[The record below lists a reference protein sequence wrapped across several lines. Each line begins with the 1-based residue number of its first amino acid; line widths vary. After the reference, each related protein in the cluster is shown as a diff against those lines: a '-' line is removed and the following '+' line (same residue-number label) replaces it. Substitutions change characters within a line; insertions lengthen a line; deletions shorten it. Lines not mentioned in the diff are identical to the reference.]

1 MPTRAG
7 RCRPGPDPQRSAGRG
22 TSLQVDA
29 PDGPYPVPVTSTPAR
44 PVTTRPRSLTGPGL
58 VLAAVVALLAV
69 RVLSPAVGT
78 AGLPDVVQ
86 DFLTL
91 AISVVV
97 ESLPFV
103 VLGIV
108 LSIVVEVWVP
118 HGVLERILP
127 TRPLPRRAVISLI
140 GMLFPVC
147 ECGNVPLARGLMLRG
162 FTPAEA
168 VTFLVAAPILNPLV
182 IISTAQAFGWSGWIL
197 PARIVGGFVVANLVG
212 WIVDAHRRPADLLL
226 PAFEARCRAAVGA
239 PPVRDKWRESA
250 SHFGGETATMMPALF
265 VGAGLAAA
273 IQVAVPRSALVAV
286 GSNPVLSVVAMML
299 LAMTVSLC
307 SNVDAFFALSFA
319 STFLPGSI
327 TAFLIIGPIIDVK
340 MIALLRT
347 TFRARFLVLLA
358 VVCVLFA
365 ATVGLVMNVFV

>member
-1 MPTRAG
+1 MRARAQPRAG
-7 RCRPGPDPQRSAGRG
+7 RV
-22 TSLQVDA
+22 T
-29 PDGPYPVPVTSTPAR
+29 YPVPVTT
-44 PVTTRPRSLTGPGL
+44 TTRPPQRTRSLTGPDL
-58 VLAAVVALLAV
+58 VLLAV
-69 RVLSPAVGT
+69 VVLLGIRLFSPSIGST
-78 AGLPDVVQ
+78 GLPDVVQ

-103 VLGIV
+103 VLGIL

-118 HGVLERILP
+118 VGALEKVLP
-127 TRPLPRRAVISLI
+127 QNAFGRRAVISLI

-147 ECGNVPLARGLMLRG
+147 ECGNVPLARGLMMRG

-197 PARIVGGFVVANLVG
+197 PVRIVGGFVIANLVG
-212 WIVDAHRRPADLLL
+212 WIVAAHRRPADLLL

-239 PPVRDKWRESA
+239 PRGLHRWRQSA
-250 SHFGGETATMMPALF
+250 AQFGGETATMMPALF

-273 IQVAVPRSALVAV
+273 IQVAVPRSTLVAV
-286 GSNPVLSVVAMML
+286 GSNPVLSVAAMML

-347 TFRARFLVLLA
+347 TFRVRFLVLLS

-365 ATVGLVMNVFV
+365 GAVGLVMNVLV

>member
-1 MPTRAG
+1 MTTTTPPQQRPTAAS
-7 RCRPGPDPQRSAGRG
+7 RS
-22 TSLQVDA
+22 
-29 PDGPYPVPVTSTPAR
+29 
-44 PVTTRPRSLTGPGL
+44 RSLTGPGL
-58 VLAAVVALLAV
+58 VLLAV
-69 RVLSPAVGT
+69 AVLLGIRLLSPAVGT

-103 VLGIV
+103 VLGIL

-118 HGVLERILP
+118 VGALEKVLP
-127 TRPLPRRAVISLI
+127 QRPIPRRAVISLI

-147 ECGNVPLARGLMLRG
+147 ECGNVPLARGLMMRG

-197 PARIVGGFVVANLVG
+197 PVRIVGGFVIANLVG
-212 WIVDAHRRPADLLL
+212 WIVAAHRRPTELLL

-239 PPVRDKWRESA
+239 PRSRNRWRDSA
-250 SHFGGETATMMPALF
+250 AQFGGETATMMPALF

-273 IQVAVPRSALVAV
+273 IQVAVPRSTLVSIGA
-286 GSNPVLSVVAMML
+286 NPVLSVAAMIL

-365 ATVGLVMNVFV
+365 ATVGLVMNVLV

>member
-1 MPTRAG
+1 MTGSALTTRAA
-7 RCRPGPDPQRSAGRG
+7 GPRH
-22 TSLQVDA
+22 V
-29 PDGPYPVPVTSTPAR
+29 
-44 PVTTRPRSLTGPGL
+44 TGPVL
-58 VLAAVVALLAV
+58 VLVVVAALLGVRLLA
-69 RVLSPAVGT
+69 PGVGVV
-78 AGLPDVVQ
+78 GLPAVVQ

-118 HGVLERILP
+118 HGALERILP
-127 TRPLPRRAVISLI
+127 ARPIPRRAVISLI

-162 FTPAEA
+162 FSPAEA
-168 VTFLVAAPILNPLV
+168 TTFLVAAPILNPLV
-182 IISTAQAFGWSGWIL
+182 IVSTAQAFGWTGWIL
-197 PARIVGGFVVANLVG
+197 PVRIIGGFVVANLVG
-212 WIVDAHRRPADLLL
+212 WIVAAHRRPAELLL
-226 PAFEARCRAAVGA
+226 PSFDAQCRAAVGA
-239 PPVRDKWRESA
+239 RRSRNRWAESA

-265 VGAGLAAA
+265 VGAGIAAA
-273 IQVAVPRSALVAV
+273 VQVAVPRSTLVMI
-286 GSNPVLSVVAMML
+286 GSNPLLSVAAMML

-327 TAFLIIGPIIDVK
+327 TAFLLIGPIIDVK

-347 TFRARFLVLLA
+347 TFRTRFLVLLA
-358 VVCVLFA
+358 TVCIVFA
-365 ATVGLVMNVFV
+365 ATVGLVMNVLV

>member
-1 MPTRAG
+1 MTTTAP
-7 RCRPGPDPQRSAGRG
+7 PPQRSR
-22 TSLQVDA
+22 
-29 PDGPYPVPVTSTPAR
+29 AR
-44 PVTTRPRSLTGPGL
+44 TGPGL
-58 VLAAVVALLAV
+58 VLLAVVALLAV

-103 VLGIV
+103 VLGIL

-118 HGVLERILP
+118 VGVLERLLP
-127 TRPLPRRAVISLI
+127 QRPIPRRAVISLI

-182 IISTAQAFGWSGWIL
+182 IVSTAQAFGWSGWIL
-197 PARIVGGFVVANLVG
+197 PVRIVGGFVIANLVG
-212 WIVDAHRRPADLLL
+212 WIVAAHRRPADLLL

-239 PPVRDKWRESA
+239 PASRNRWRASA
-250 SHFGGETATMMPALF
+250 AQFGGESATMMPAMF

-273 IQVAVPRSALVAV
+273 IQVAVPRSTLVAV
-286 GSNPVLSVVAMML
+286 GANPVLSVAAMML

-327 TAFLIIGPIIDVK
+327 TAFLLIGPIIDVK

-347 TFRARFLVLLA
+347 TFRARFLVVLA
-358 VVCVLFA
+358 VVCTAFA
-365 ATVGLVMNVFV
+365 ATVGLVMNVLV

>member
-1 MPTRAG
+1 
-7 RCRPGPDPQRSAGRG
+7 
-22 TSLQVDA
+22 
-29 PDGPYPVPVTSTPAR
+29 VTSTPAR

-365 ATVGLVMNVFV
+365 ATVGLVMNVLV

>member
-1 MPTRAG
+1 
-7 RCRPGPDPQRSAGRG
+7 
-22 TSLQVDA
+22 
-29 PDGPYPVPVTSTPAR
+29 
-44 PVTTRPRSLTGPGL
+44 
-58 VLAAVVALLAV
+58 VLLAVVALLAV

-86 DFLTL
+86 DFVTL

-103 VLGIV
+103 VLGIL

-118 HGVLERILP
+118 VGVLEKVLP
-127 TRPLPRRAVISLI
+127 QRPVPRRAVISLI

-182 IISTAQAFGWSGWIL
+182 IVSTAQAFGWSGWIL
-197 PARIVGGFVVANLVG
+197 PVRIVGGFVVANLVG
-212 WIVDAHRRPADLLL
+212 WIVAAHRRPAELLL
-226 PAFEARCRAAVGA
+226 PAFEARCRTAAGA
-239 PPVRDKWRESA
+239 PPVRDRWRESA
-250 SHFGGETATMMPALF
+250 AQFGGETATMMPALF

-273 IQVAVPRSALVAV
+273 IQVAVPRSALVSIGAD
-286 GSNPVLSVVAMML
+286 PVLSVAAMML
-299 LAMTVSLC
+299 LAMTISLC

-347 TFRARFLVLLA
+347 TFRGRFLVLLA

-365 ATVGLVMNVFV
+365 ATVGLVMNVLV

>member
-1 MPTRAG
+1 MTTRTTTT
-7 RCRPGPDPQRSAGRG
+7 PPQQQRSR
-22 TSLQVDA
+22 T
-29 PDGPYPVPVTSTPAR
+29 
-44 PVTTRPRSLTGPGL
+44 LTGPGL
-58 VLAAVVALLAV
+58 VLLAVVVLLGIRLV
-69 RVLSPAVGT
+69 TPSVGN

-118 HGVLERILP
+118 QGALERVLP
-127 TRPLPRRAVISLI
+127 SRPMPRRAVISLI

-182 IISTAQAFGWSGWIL
+182 IVSTAQAFGWSGWIL
-197 PARIVGGFVVANLVG
+197 PVRIVGGFVVANLVG
-212 WIVDAHRRPADLLL
+212 WIVAAHRRPADLLL

-239 PPVRDKWRESA
+239 AAPRNRWRESA
-250 SHFGGETATMMPALF
+250 AQFGGETATMMPALF

-273 IQVAVPRSALVAV
+273 IQVAVPRSTLVAI
-286 GSNPVLSVVAMML
+286 GSNPVLSVLAMML

-319 STFLPGSI
+319 STFLPGAI

-347 TFRARFLVLLA
+347 TFRTRFLVLLS

-365 ATVGLVMNVFV
+365 AAVGLVMNVLV

>member
-1 MPTRAG
+1 MTSSPVRVPRSRSRSRAG
-7 RCRPGPDPQRSAGRG
+7 SGPA
-22 TSLQVDA
+22 
-29 PDGPYPVPVTSTPAR
+29 
-44 PVTTRPRSLTGPGL
+44 L
-58 VLAAVVALLAV
+58 VLVLVSALLAA
-69 RVLSPAVGT
+69 RVVTTGDST
-78 AGLPDVVQ
+78 AGLPDELQ

-103 VLGIV
+103 VLGIL

-118 HGVLERILP
+118 HGVLERVLP
-127 TRPLPRRAVISLI
+127 ARPVPRRAVISLI

-162 FTPAEA
+162 FSPAEA
-168 VTFLVAAPILNPLV
+168 TTFLVAAPILNPLV
-182 IISTAQAFGWSGWIL
+182 IVSTAQAFGWSGWIL
-197 PARIVGGFVVANLVG
+197 PVRIIGGFVVANVVG
-212 WIVDAHRRPADLLL
+212 WVVAAHRRPSELLV
-226 PAFEARCRAAVGA
+226 PAFEARCRVEAGGQARGSRWA
-239 PPVRDKWRESA
+239 ESA

-265 VGAGLAAA
+265 VGAAVAAA
-273 IQVAVPRSALVAV
+273 IQVAVPRSTLIAI
-286 GSNPVLSVVAMML
+286 GSDPVLSVLAMML

-327 TAFLIIGPIIDVK
+327 TAFLLIGPIIDVK

-347 TFRARFLVLLA
+347 TFRTRFIGALA
-358 VVCVLFA
+358 VICVLFA
-365 ATVGLVMNVFV
+365 ASVGLVMDVLV

>member
-1 MPTRAG
+1 MAKVTRATATATT
-7 RCRPGPDPQRSAGRG
+7 PSRSR
-22 TSLQVDA
+22 
-29 PDGPYPVPVTSTPAR
+29 
-44 PVTTRPRSLTGPGL
+44 TGPGL
-58 VLAAVVALLAV
+58 VLVAVVALLGV
-69 RVLSPAVGT
+69 RVLSPTVGS

-103 VLGIV
+103 VLGIL

-118 HGVLERILP
+118 VGVLERVLP
-127 TRPLPRRAVISLI
+127 QRAVPRRAVISLI

-197 PARIVGGFVVANLVG
+197 PVRIVGGFVVANLVG
-212 WIVDAHRRPADLLL
+212 WIVAAHRRPAELLL
-226 PAFEARCRAAVGA
+226 PTFEARCRTAVGA
-239 PPVRDKWRESA
+239 PPSRDRWRDSA
-250 SHFGGETATMMPALF
+250 AQFGGETATMMPALF

-273 IQVAVPRSALVAV
+273 VQVAVPRSTLVAI
-286 GSNPVLSVVAMML
+286 GANPVLSVGAMML

-340 MIALLRT
+340 MLVLLRT
-347 TFRARFLVLLA
+347 TFRVRFLVLLA

-365 ATVGLVMNVFV
+365 ATVGLVMNVLV